1 MFTPINAHIEIDR
14 AIKRVRM
21 DGKEVHLLN
30 HLAHQL

>member
-30 HLAHQL
+30 HLTHQL